1 MEFYTTSD
9 TYFEIKNDMK
19 EKIVF
24 LTKIHN
30 NVDCVQTVIKQEM
43 LFSMNEPAKTKTL
56 TFHLN

>member
-1 MEFYTTSD
+1 MVVYTTSD

-43 LFSMNEPAKTKTL
+43 LSNMNGAVTTKSL
-56 TFHLN
+56 EFNLN